1 MLMYPQ
7 SLNNLIECLKKLPG
21 IGDKSA
27 ERHALAIMSL
37 SDEDV
42 TLFSNSLKDVKTKIK
57 RCKKCNNYSEEDLCI
72 ICKNAN
78 RKKNIICIVEEPKNI
93 ILFEKIGS
101 YDGTYHV
108 LNGLISP
115 LDGVNPED
123 LNINQLIERI
133 KEDQVSEIIIAIK
146 STIEGETTSLY
157 ISKLLENMPV
167 KITKI
172 AYGIPLGTD
181 IDYIDLLTL
190 EMALNKRQEIS

>member
-1 MLMYPQ
+1 MYPQ